1 MANFVK
7 NRITKAITGITFDT
21 VNDIIDIVS
30 LLILA
35 TVHFIEITAWT
46 VSDFR
51 IRFRQKRGMEV
62 HQFDA
67 ALEEWQIYN
76 FAQGLKLTPWERRE
90 IERIGE
96 IVVLRQYRVSRRQAR
111 KIVDMYRLC
120 HKNALKM
127 SA

>member
-1 MANFVK
+1 MG
-7 NRITKAITGITFDT
+7 NRIMKAITDFTFDT
-21 VNDIIDIVS
+21 MTDIIDVVS
-30 LLILA
+30 LFILA
-35 TVHFIEITAWT
+35 IVHFVEITAWT
-46 VSDFR
+46 VSDFL
-51 IRFRQKRGMEV
+51 IRFRQKRGMEM

-67 ALEEWQIYN
+67 TLEEWQIYN

-111 KIVDMYRLC
+111 KIIDMYRLC
-120 HKNALKM
+120 HKNAAKM

>member
-1 MANFVK
+1 M
-7 NRITKAITGITFDT
+7 KAITDFTFDT
-21 VNDIIDIVS
+21 MTDIIDVVS
-30 LLILA
+30 LFILA
-35 TVHFIEITAWT
+35 IVHFVEITAWT
-46 VSDFR
+46 VSDFL
-51 IRFRQKRGMEV
+51 IRFRQKRGMEM

-67 ALEEWQIYN
+67 TLEEWQIYN

-111 KIVDMYRLC
+111 KIIDMYRLC
-120 HKNALKM
+120 HKNAAKM